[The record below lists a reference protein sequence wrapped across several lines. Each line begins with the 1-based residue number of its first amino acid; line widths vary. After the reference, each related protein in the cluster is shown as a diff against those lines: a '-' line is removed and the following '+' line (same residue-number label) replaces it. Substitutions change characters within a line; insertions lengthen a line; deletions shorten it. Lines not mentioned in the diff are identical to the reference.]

1 MQKMS
6 SDRSHNLNLPVSAT
20 DSDPKTSQSV
30 LYHQLRDYEQPV
42 SSLLH
47 TCMLRPVF
55 MHGLCRYE
63 TAYASRTGE
72 RTDGCLTFWRTQRFV
87 AKAVDT
93 VFMVDHGLK
102 DNVALLVR
110 HLLGGDCMMHSELH
124 C

>member
-1 MQKMS
+1 
-6 SDRSHNLNLPVSAT
+6 
-20 DSDPKTSQSV
+20 
-30 LYHQLRDYEQPV
+30 
-42 SSLLH
+42 
-47 TCMLRPVF
+47 

-87 AKAVDT
+87 VKAMDT

-110 HLLGGDCMMHSELH
+110 HLLERYHVMHSELH